1 MQMEIEVFQCPQ
13 CGGSLEGVT
22 ETGFYSCP
30 YCSSKMKVTLFAPDP
45 NLRPDGRTAIFDSST
60 GSELCYIKLARGW
73 KATGAVASE
82 MQSANWPFTMRVC
95 ARSPDQ
101 SVRIDYCSGVSF
113 KEIVACPYARHIEGG
128 YDQTDMMPMRKLQS
142 HIQYA
147 DDFMTRSVPG
157 GTKIS
162 LLETRPFA
170 KRPPE
175 DFEAKRNEL
184 YQGTI
189 NKIRYSTPPGMR
201 SSVDKVVYEGITRIY
216 DFEENGQEM
225 RQAVTTFV
233 SGVQISFSA
242 PMMIFGGTSKFMFW
256 DVPYVLT
263 LKASTGTFEQN
274 YENLVMFCSTM
285 QASPRMADLI
295 TQERNRIMG
304 YLADR
309 QQRDF
314 EAHQELMRQ
323 QQASFDAYN
332 QAWFDRSDITHKS
345 FRSASAAGQSQE
357 DRNSDIV
364 SEGIRGVNTY
374 IRPDGTEVEYSVV
387 NDAVY
392 ANANDSH
399 DTFAPQGREFASCD
413 WVEMKK
419 KY

>member
-13 CGGSLEGVT
+13 CGGSLESVT

-30 YCSSKMKVTLFAPDP
+30 YCRSKMKVTLYAPDP
-45 NLRPDGRTAIFDSST
+45 NLRPDGRTAVYDSST

-73 KATGAVASE
+73 KATGTVVSE
-82 MQSANWPFTMRVC
+82 MQSANWPFTMRIC
-95 ARSPDQ
+95 AQSPDQ
-101 SVRIDYCSGVSF
+101 SVRIDYCSGVSY
-113 KEIVACPYARHIEGG
+113 KEIITCPFARHVEGE
-128 YDQTDMMPMRKLQS
+128 YDQTDMMPMRRLQS

-147 DDFMTRSVPG
+147 DDFMTRSVPD
-157 GTKIS
+157 GTKIT
-162 LLETRPFA
+162 LLDTRPFA

-175 DFEAKRNEL
+175 DFEARRNEM

-189 NKIRYSTPPGMR
+189 NKIRLSTPPGMR
-201 SSVDKVVYEGITRIY
+201 SSVEKVIYEGISRIY
-216 DFEENGQEM
+216 AFEENDKEM
-225 RQAVTTFV
+225 RQAVTTLV

-242 PMMIFGGTSKFMFW
+242 PMMIFGSASNFLFW

-263 LKASTGTFEQN
+263 LKASADAFEQN

-304 YLADR
+304 FLADR

-314 EAHQELMRQ
+314 QAHQDLMRQ

-332 QAWFDRSDITHKS
+332 QAWHARSDSMHNS
-345 FRSASAAGQSQE
+345 FRSTSAAAQSSE
-357 DRNSDIV
+357 DRISDMV

-387 NDAVY
+387 NETAF
-392 ANANDSH
+392 ANTNDSR
-399 DTFAPQGREFASCD
+399 DTFATQDKAFESCN

>member
-1 MQMEIEVFQCPQ
+1 MC
-13 CGGSLEGVT
+13 
-22 ETGFYSCP
+22 
-30 YCSSKMKVTLFAPDP
+30 
-45 NLRPDGRTAIFDSST
+45 
-60 GSELCYIKLARGW
+60 
-73 KATGAVASE
+73 
-82 MQSANWPFTMRVC
+82 
-95 ARSPDQ
+95 
-101 SVRIDYCSGVSF
+101 
-113 KEIVACPYARHIEGG
+113 
-128 YDQTDMMPMRKLQS
+128 
-142 HIQYA
+142 
-147 DDFMTRSVPG
+147 
-157 GTKIS
+157 
-162 LLETRPFA
+162 
-170 KRPPE
+170 
-175 DFEAKRNEL
+175 
-184 YQGTI
+184 
-189 NKIRYSTPPGMR
+189 IRDR
-201 SSVDKVVYEGITRIY
+201 YEGITRIY

-263 LKASTGTFEQN
+263 LKASADDFEQN
-274 YENLVMFCSTM
+274 YENLIMFCSTM

-304 YLADR
+304 FLADR

-314 EAHQELMRQ
+314 EAHQDLMRQ

-332 QAWFDRSDITHKS
+332 QAWHARSDSMHNS
-345 FRSASAAGQSQE
+345 FRSTSAAGQSSQE
-357 DRNSDIV
+357 RSSDMV